1 MKSLIRAELSKRWV
15 LFIASLFVSGF
26 GVAFAKSAELGVSP
40 ISSVANVLNLRF
52 TSISIGSWLI
62 IWNFILIAG
71 QVLILKR
78 KFQKLQCLQ
87 IPLAF
92 IFGAFTDLGM
102 LVVSKI
108 EITSYT
114 MRLGMVLV
122 GAVLL
127 ALGVVLSVIADVV
140 LNSAE
145 GFVKAISTQWKMK
158 FENVKICFDIGCVL
172 LAAILSMIL
181 LNFTISGIREGTLI
195 AAVLIGN
202 IVKILN
208 QILCR
213 PLKCWL
219 KK

>member
-1 MKSLIRAELSKRWV
+1 MKSLIRSELSKRWV

-40 ISSVANVLNLRF
+40 ISSVVNVLNLRF

-78 KFQKLQCLQ
+78 KFQ
-87 IPLAF
+87 I
-92 IFGAFTDLGM
+92 GAG
-102 LVVSKI
+102 
-108 EITSYT
+108 
-114 MRLGMVLV
+114 
-122 GAVLL
+122 LL
-127 ALGVVLSVIADVV
+127 ALGVFLSIIADVV